1 MSSGPRAQNAYSI
14 ALAFSRESK
23 GCALRASSRTRAL
36 GSPAPRRS
44 ADRGAPTIKLTN
56 LLASEYLLASKAS
69 VVGEPIFIPRRAD
82 WLIPF
87 RCHWL
92 LRGARRTFSP
102 FHHGAVTIFTLE
114 VGAAGDGDNRDHSF
128 SAFRA
133 ARCSI
138 HERSSRFFTRNREL
152 ELLFLFFF

>member
-1 MSSGPRAQNAYSI
+1 MSSGHRAQNAYSI
-14 ALAFSRESK
+14 AFAFSSGRMRVTSLHY
-23 GCALRASSRTRAL
+23 GRAL
-36 GSPAPRRS
+36 GL
-44 ADRGAPTIKLTN
+44 PTTAAFGRPTRPVIKLTN
-56 LLASEYLLASKAS
+56 LFASEYLLASKAS
-69 VVGEPIFIPRRAD
+69 VAGEPIFSPRRAD
-82 WLIPF
+82 WLITF

-102 FHHGAVTIFTLE
+102 FHHGAVTTFTLE

-138 HERSSRFFTRNREL
+138 HEILPIFHP
-152 ELLFLFFF
+152 

>member
-1 MSSGPRAQNAYSI
+1 
-14 ALAFSRESK
+14 
-23 GCALRASSRTRAL
+23 
-36 GSPAPRRS
+36 
-44 ADRGAPTIKLTN
+44 
-56 LLASEYLLASKAS
+56 LASKAS
-69 VVGEPIFIPRRAD
+69 AAREPILSPRRG
-82 WLIPF
+82 WLTPS

-102 FHHGAVTIFTLE
+102 FHHGAVTTFTLE

-138 HERSSRFFTRNREL
+138 HEILRFFTRNRKL
-152 ELLFLFFF
+152 ELLFHGQIYGRGGFRGTAVDCVMINWREHPSPIKSRHWHWAHSVTPLQSISCGHNIIAVQSARRPDER

>member
-1 MSSGPRAQNAYSI
+1 MQA
-14 ALAFSRESK
+14 
-23 GCALRASSRTRAL
+23 ASFTDVRVAR
-36 GSPAPRRS
+36 PAPRPSGRLT
-44 ADRGAPTIKLTN
+44 RPMIKLTN
-56 LLASEYLLASKAS
+56 LGASEYLLASKAS
-69 VVGEPIFIPRRAD
+69 VVRELIFSPRRAD

-92 LRGARRTFSP
+92 PRGANRTFSP
-102 FHHGAVTIFTLE
+102 FHRGSVTIYALE

-138 HERSSRFFTRNREL
+138 HEILQIFTRNQ
-152 ELLFLFFF
+152 